1 MDILDLRR
9 DIQHPGTHILATQK
23 GALANGTVRK
33 ADAISFSCTLDRF
46 CKLAIERGVIE
57 RPDAEVTAAIDDG
70 RKSARAE
77 KVKLR

>member
-23 GALANGTVRK
+23 GALGNGTVRK
-33 ADAISFSCTLDRF
+33 ADAISSSCMLDRL
-46 CKLAIERGVIE
+46 CRLAIEPRIVE
-57 RPDAEVTAAIDDG
+57 RPDAEVTASIDDG